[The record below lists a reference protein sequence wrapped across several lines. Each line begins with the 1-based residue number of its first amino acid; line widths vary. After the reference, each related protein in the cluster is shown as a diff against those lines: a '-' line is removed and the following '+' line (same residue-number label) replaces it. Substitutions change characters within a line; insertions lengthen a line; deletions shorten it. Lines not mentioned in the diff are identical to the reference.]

1 MANYQKFK
9 FFFHVSI
16 KFEFVRMQ
24 ISQTSL
30 YRGLEISNLSNH
42 EFINIFGKSFLS
54 FIMFVIDFELNIHFK
69 KNI

>member
-1 MANYQKFK
+1 
-9 FFFHVSI
+9 
-16 KFEFVRMQ
+16 MQ